1 VTAVNA
7 KAGLEGRT
15 ELFLTSFSAVTKKN

>member
-15 ELFLTSFSAVTKKN
+15 ELFLTPFSAVTKKN